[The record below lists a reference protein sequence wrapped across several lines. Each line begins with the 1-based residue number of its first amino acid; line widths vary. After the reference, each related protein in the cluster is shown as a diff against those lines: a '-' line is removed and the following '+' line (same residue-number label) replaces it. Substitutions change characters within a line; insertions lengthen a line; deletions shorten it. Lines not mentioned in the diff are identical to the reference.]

1 MIRIRKWSETFE
13 NSKTRKLIHMSWLNC
28 PSGVDSS
35 GYLSLMSHGEK
46 GIMAFGVFIAICQW
60 SATCRPLIRGS
71 LARSD
76 GKPLTIP
83 QIAMILRMPERAVE
97 DAISLLMRSDIN
109 WLEKEKCEKHSEN
122 NQSATDLPVVC
133 HAPATDLPVV
143 PVQGEEG
150 IGVEGILAAPAAEF
164 VSLEKPKRKRSSV
177 AVVEDPSFIEF
188 WDIYPRKIAKGAARK
203 AWATAISKTD
213 SETILIGA
221 DRFNKSMLGKDQ
233 NFLPYPSTWLNA
245 EQWADE
251 ATKPKDR
258 FPWMSIKD
266 PEERQREHERIF
278 LENYNS

>member
-13 NSKTRKLIHMSWLNC
+13 NAKTRKLIHMSWLNC

-46 GIMAFGVFIAICQW
+46 GITAFGVFIAICQW

-97 DAISLLMRSDIN
+97 DSIDLLMRSDIN

-122 NQSATDLPVVC
+122 TKPATDLPVVC

-150 IGVEGILAAPAAEF
+150 RGVDLDGGP
-164 VSLEKPKRKRSSV
+164 SLESVSKPKRKQSTRD
-177 AVVEDPSFIEF
+177 VVESDPLFDQF
-188 WDIYPRKIAKGAARK
+188 WNIYPNKVAKGLARK
-203 AWATAISKTD
+203 AWKKAIQSMEAKKII
-213 SETILIGA
+213 EA
-221 DRFNKSMLGKDQ
+221 AERFKKEANGKDKKFIKHPA
-233 NFLPYPSTWLNA
+233 NWLNA
-245 EQWADE
+245 ESWLDESAADTPQIYNWDWQKLPDAE
-251 ATKPKDR
+251 R
-258 FPWMSIKD
+258 
-266 PEERQREHERIF
+266 EEF
-278 LENYNS
+278 VKKAMYSP